1 MMLEPWRRGA
11 SAAVFTML
19 AVAACGRGVPAV
31 EVGRAAPAYS
41 ATLLD
46 GTEISLE
53 SLRGKPVLLN
63 VWATW
68 CAPCREEI
76 PYLSRLY
83 SQHRADGLE
92 IIGVSIDAR
101 GEDEKIADFAHE
113 IGMRYSIWLDPDQ
126 RVAATFLA
134 FGVPA
139 SYLVDRHGVLRW
151 KHVGVLRPTNAV
163 FTTALEEVLKDR
175 ATP

>member
-1 MMLEPWRRGA
+1 MRERWVRCGLTTFL
-11 SAAVFTML
+11 SML
-19 AVAACGRGVPAV
+19 ALAACGERVPSV
-31 EVGRAAPAYS
+31 EVGRAAPAYA

-53 SLRGKPVLLN
+53 TLRGKPVLLN

-101 GEDEKIADFAHE
+101 GEDEKIADFAKE
-113 IGMRYSIWLDPDQ
+113 IGMRYPIWLDPDQ

-139 SYLVDRHGVLRW
+139 SYLVDRNGVLRW

-163 FTTALEEVLKDR
+163 FTAALEEVLRDR
-175 ATP
+175 TTP

>member
-1 MMLEPWRRGA
+1 MVVLSFTACRRDTP
-11 SAAVFTML
+11 S
-19 AVAACGRGVPAV
+19 V
-31 EVGRAAPAYS
+31 EVGRAAPAYE
-41 ATLLD
+41 ATTLD
-46 GTEISLE
+46 GSGVSLE
-53 SLRGKPVLLN
+53 QLRGKPVLLN

-83 SQHRADGLE
+83 DQHHTEGLE

-101 GEDEKIADFAHE
+101 GEDEKIADFAKE
-113 IGMRYSIWLDPDQ
+113 IGMRYPIWLDPNQ

-163 FTTALEEVLKDR
+163 FTAALEEVLKDR
-175 ATP
+175 GGQ

>member
-1 MMLEPWRRGA
+1 
-11 SAAVFTML
+11 V
-19 AVAACGRGVPAV
+19 
-31 EVGRAAPAYS
+31 
-41 ATLLD
+41 
-46 GTEISLE
+46 SL
-53 SLRGKPVLLN
+53 SDLQGKPVLLN

-76 PYLSRLY
+76 PYLTRLY
-83 SQHRADGLE
+83 AQHHAEGLE

-101 GEDEKIADFAHE
+101 GEDEKVADFAKE
-113 IGMRYSIWLDPDQ
+113 IGMSYPIWLDPNQ

-151 KHVGVLRPTNAV
+151 KHVGVLRPTNGV
-163 FTTALEEVLKDR
+163 FTAALEEVLRDR
-175 ATP
+175 GSH

>member
-1 MMLEPWRRGA
+1 MVARWCR
-11 SAAVFTML
+11 STAAILLYCSFS
-19 AVAACGRGVPAV
+19 AACGGDVPAV
-31 EVGRAAPAYS
+31 EVGRAAPAY
-41 ATLLD
+41 AAVTLEGED
-46 GTEISLE
+46 VSLE
-53 SLRGKPVLLN
+53 RLRGKPVLLN

-76 PYLSRLY
+76 PYLSRLFAE
-83 SQHRADGLE
+83 HRDEGLE

-101 GEDEKIADFAHE
+101 GEDEKIAEFAKD
-113 IGMRYSIWLDPDQ
+113 IGMRYPVWLDPDQ

-151 KHVGVLRPTNAV
+151 KHVGVLRPTNTV
-163 FTTALEEVLKDR
+163 FTAALEGVLKDR
-175 ATP
+175 PAP